1 MQNKFLLN
9 SLMLELLILKVHLKK
24 LVDQFDFRDLIE
36 DLIMITIP

>member
-9 SLMLELLILKVHLKK
+9 SLMLKLLILKVRLKK

>member
-24 LVDQFDFRDLIE
+24 LVDQFDIRDLIE